1 VLLLCCA
8 VSRYGQKQVKGNP
21 YPRSYYKCTA
31 AGCPVRKH
39 VERSADE
46 GGKVRGGGR
55 QSWNVLKLGG

>member
-1 VLLLCCA
+1 MLTIHLCLCFAVPCCA

-46 GGKVRGGGR
+46 GVKVR
-55 QSWNVLKLGG
+55 V